1 MLYFVVESLEYMIH
15 REFAVSMLYVSVV
28 LLSKATQQGCRLRK
42 LMLLFLNIKMNFES
56 QNKSHK
62 WQKMSLRSGVGKIG

>member
-28 LLSKATQQGCRLRK
+28 LLSKATQQ
-42 LMLLFLNIKMNFES
+42 
-56 QNKSHK
+56 
-62 WQKMSLRSGVGKIG
+62 